1 MLYSQ
6 FQSFYPKITQ
16 SQFMLGGKCLWFY
29 ENYQDIQPQVNHPS
43 VFTAWIAQAES
54 C

>member
-1 MLYSQ
+1 MLYCE
-6 FQSFYPKITQ
+6 FQSFYPKTTE

-29 ENYQDIQPQVNHPS
+29 ENNQDIQPQVKPRRI
-43 VFTAWIAQAES
+43 F